1 MKNRKWILTQAE
13 KCVNGDRNHRYSEP
27 EDAFEGIAD
36 LWSAY
41 LHREITA
48 IDVAN
53 MMILLKIARTMGG
66 EGNIDNFVDIAG
78 YAACGG
84 EIWDNYDMIGK
95 DQNDVD
101 VDDPDYGVGV
111 FS

>member
-1 MKNRKWILTQAE
+1 MRNRKWILDQAE
-13 KCVNGDRNHRYSEP
+13 KCVNGDRNHRYAEP
-27 EDAFEGIAD
+27 EDSFELIAD

-41 LHREITA
+41 LHREVSN

-66 EGNIDNFVDIAG
+66 EGSIDNFVDIAG

-84 EIWDNYDMIGK
+84 EIWSDYEAIGK

>member
-1 MKNRKWILTQAE
+1 MKKRKWILEHAE

-27 EDAFEGIAD
+27 EDAFECIAD

-41 LHREITA
+41 LHREVTA

-66 EGNIDNFVDIAG
+66 EGSIDNFVDIAG

-84 EIWDNYDMIGK
+84 EIYYHDIEIGK
-95 DQNDVD
+95 DQNDVE
-101 VDDPDYGVGV
+101 
-111 FS
+111 